1 MQPITFV
8 RRGDESRDQ
17 NKVDVAGG
25 KDDIVNVRYGGGQEP
40 GILFKPAKVAHEDL
54 ISPNEKTQVEVGYA
68 RHKMV
73 KLMFSFKGS
82 TPEIQKYG

>member
-1 MQPITFV
+1 M
-8 RRGDESRDQ
+8 
-17 NKVDVAGG
+17 
-25 KDDIVNVRYGGGQEP
+25 
-40 GILFKPAKVAHEDL
+40 LFRPAKVAHEDL

-82 TPEIQKYG
+82 TPEIQEYG